1 MSSAA
6 KPRLGETY
14 TVTEGNKEEPVRE
27 PGAADET
34 VPDESTP
41 GDAASLAAS
50 VLAEEAARHAEQE
63 SSQVLFPDDLLPG
76 VRSEGISLK
85 KGLAM
90 GGGAATFVVLAI
102 LNSLDELQM
111 AAISVLAPDIRD
123 TFGVSDGTITFIASS
138 SGAFVVLGAI
148 PMGWAAD
155 RFKRIPIIGWS
166 SIIFGGMVA
175 LSGWAVNAFA
185 FFWAR
190 FGVGIAKANT
200 IPVHSS
206 VIADTYPIGIR
217 GRIGAID
224 KGTGRLLAVTSPILV
239 GAIAA
244 VANGPGEIDGWRWTY
259 YLLGIPVA
267 VAAIAAF
274 FLKEPQRG
282 RWEKEDVLEESFTED
297 DPLPVS
303 MDAAF
308 SRLMQIKTIKTVV
321 VGFSALGFG
330 LFTAPVLE
338 NLWLEDEFGLESFE
352 RGAWGTTAGLATVGA
367 LLYVGPKFDRMWRE
381 NPTRTLHLVGALI
394 GFSAIFKPIQW
405 AMPTVPLF
413 IGFSIPTLVMLS
425 TAFAMVGPLMQAIV
439 PYRLRGTGTALITLY
454 IFFVGGTGGGLISF
468 MFADTWGPRI
478 TTLVLTVPSAIIG
491 GWIMYRGGRHVRG
504 DLSLNVQE
512 LLDEQDE
519 QRRAS
524 GDTEV
529 PALQINNVDFSYG
542 SVQVLFDVAFEVKK
556 GETLALLGTNG
567 AGKST
572 ILRVISGLGVPQRG
586 VVRLHGRTITY
597 SSPQLR
603 SRLGIQQLP
612 GGKGVFPD
620 MTVRQNLV
628 MGAYVHRSDKPDVE
642 RRIADVLDLFPDLAN
657 RQGQRAGSMSG
668 GQQQMLALARVL
680 LHEPEVLLIDELSL
694 GLAPT
699 VVQDLLAL
707 IGRLQDRG
715 QTIVVVE
722 QSLNVALAIADRA
735 IFLEKGQIRFEGAA
749 SELAERD
756 DLARS
761 VFLGKDGG

>member
-1 MSSAA
+1 MEDDG
-6 KPRLGETY
+6 RQ
-14 TVTEGNKEEPVRE
+14 NEEPV
-27 PGAADET
+27 T
-34 VPDESTP
+34 S
-41 GDAASLAAS
+41 GDSASLEPVQAVTASNDVAALAAT
-50 VLAEEAARHAEQE
+50 VLDEEAARQAEQQSTE
-63 SSQVLFPDDLLPG
+63 ILFADDLLPG
-76 VRSEGISLK
+76 VKSEGISIR

-90 GGGAATFVVLAI
+90 GGGAATFVVLMI
-102 LNSLDELQM
+102 LNSLDELQT
-111 AAISVLAPDIRD
+111 AAIAVLAPDIRD

-155 RFKRIPIIGWS
+155 RMRRIPIIGWA
-166 SIIFGGMVA
+166 SIVFAAMVT
-175 LSGWAVNAFA
+175 LSGMAVNAFS

-206 VIADTYPIGIR
+206 TIADTYPIGIR

-224 KGTGRLLAVTSPILV
+224 KGMGRLIAVISPILV
-239 GAIAA
+239 GGIAA
-244 VANGPGEIDGWRWTY
+244 IANGPGEVDGWRWTY

-267 VAAIAAF
+267 IAAIAAF

-282 RWEKEDVLEESFTED
+282 RWEKEDVLGESFTED

-308 SRLMQIKTIKTVV
+308 SRLMRIKTVKSVV

-338 NLWLEDEFGLESFE
+338 NLWLEDKFGLESFE
-352 RGAWGTTAGLATVGA
+352 RGAWATAAGLFTV
-367 LLYVGPKFDRMWRE
+367 LSLVYVGPKFDRLWRE
-381 NPTRTLHLVGALI
+381 NPTRTLHMIGALI

-413 IGFSIPTLVMLS
+413 IAFSIPTLVMLN
-425 TAFAMVGPLMQAIV
+425 TAFAMVSPVMQAIV
-439 PYRLRGTGTALITLY
+439 PYRLRGSGTALITLY
-454 IFFVGGTGGGLISF
+454 IFFIGGTGGGLISF
-468 MFADTWGPRI
+468 MFADSWGPRV
-478 TTLVLTVPSAIIG
+478 TTLVLTIPSAVLG
-491 GWIMYRGGRHVRG
+491 GWIMYRGARHVRH

-512 LLDEQDE
+512 LFDEQDE
-519 QRRAS
+519 QRRTS
-524 GDTEV
+524 GDGEV
-529 PALQINNVDFSYG
+529 PALQLNNIDFSYG
-542 SVQVLFDVAFEVKK
+542 PVQVLFDVAFEVKK

-572 ILRVISGLGVPQRG
+572 ILRVISGLGIPQRG
-586 VVRLHGRTITY
+586 VVRLGGRTVTY
-597 SSPQLR
+597 TSPQLR

-628 MGAYVHRSDKPDVE
+628 MGAYIHRHDSADVE
-642 RRIADVLDLFPDLAN
+642 RRIASVLELFPDLER
-657 RQGQRAGSMSG
+657 RQGQRASSMSG

-680 LHEPEVLLIDELSL
+680 LHEPEILLIDELSL

-699 VVQDLLAL
+699 VVQDLLEL
-707 IGRLQDRG
+707 IERLQERG
-715 QTIVVVE
+715 QTIILVE
-722 QSLNVALAIADRA
+722 QSLNVALSIADRA
-735 IFLEKGQIRFEGAA
+735 IFLEKGQVRFAGSAQ
-749 SELAERD
+749 ELLERD
-756 DLARS
+756 DLARA
-761 VFLGKDGG
+761 VFLGRDGG

>member
-1 MSSAA
+1 MDDDLSDD
-6 KPRLGETY
+6 LND
-14 TVTEGNKEEPVRE
+14 V
-27 PGAADET
+27 
-34 VPDESTP
+34 ST
-41 GDAASLAAS
+41 GDRSDWGDGGQEDSAASLATT
-50 VLAEEAARHAEQE
+50 VLAEEAARHAEGQTD
-63 SSQVLFPDDLLPG
+63 QVLFPDDLLPG
-76 VRSEGISLK
+76 VKSEGISLR

-90 GGGAATFVVLAI
+90 GGGAATFLVLMV
-102 LNSLDELQM
+102 LNSLDELQT

-123 TFGVSDGTITFIASS
+123 TFGVSDGTITFIASA

-155 RFKRIPIIGWS
+155 RMRRIPIIGWS
-166 SIIFGGMVA
+166 SIVFAAMVA
-175 LSGWAVNAFA
+175 LSGMAVNAFA

-206 VIADTYPIGIR
+206 TIADTYPIGIR
-217 GRIGAID
+217 GRIGALD
-224 KGTGRLLAVTSPILV
+224 KGMGRLFAVLSPILV
-239 GAIAA
+239 GGIAA
-244 VANGPGEIDGWRWTY
+244 LANGPGEIDGWRWAY

-267 VAAIAAF
+267 VAALAAF
-274 FLKEPQRG
+274 FLREPQRG
-282 RWEKEDVLEESFTED
+282 RWEKEDVLKESFTED

-308 SRLMQIKTIKTVV
+308 SRLMQIRTMKTVV

-352 RGAWGTTAGLATVGA
+352 RGAWATTAGVFTVLA
-367 LLYVGPKFDRMWRE
+367 LIYVGPKFDRLWRE

-394 GFSAIFKPIQW
+394 GLSAIFKPIQW

-413 IGFSIPTLVMLS
+413 IALSIPTQVMLS
-425 TAFAMVGPLMQAIV
+425 TAFAMVGPLIQAIV
-439 PYRLRGTGTALITLY
+439 PYRLRGSGTALITLY

-468 MFADTWGPRI
+468 MFADGWGPRV
-478 TTLVLTVPSAIIG
+478 TTLVLTVPSSIIG
-491 GWIMYRGGRHVRG
+491 GWIMFRGARHVRH

-512 LLDEQDE
+512 LLDEQAE
-519 QRRAS
+519 QQRAS
-524 GDTEV
+524 DPSEV
-529 PALQINNVDFSYG
+529 PVLQVNNVDFSYG
-542 SVQVLFDVAFEVKK
+542 PVQILFDVGFEVRR

-572 ILRVISGLGVPQRG
+572 ILRVISGLGMPRRG
-586 VVRLHGRTITY
+586 VVRLNGRTVTY
-597 SSPQLR
+597 TSPQLR

-612 GGKGVFPD
+612 GGNGVFPD

-628 MGAYVHRSDKPDVE
+628 MGGYIHRGDREDVE
-642 RRIADVLDLFPDLAN
+642 RRIVEVLDLFPDLAD

-680 LHEPEVLLIDELSL
+680 LHDPEILLIDELSL

-707 IGRLQDRG
+707 VERLQERG
-715 QTIVVVE
+715 QTIILVE
-722 QSLNVALAIADRA
+722 QSLNVALSVADRA
-735 IFLEKGQIRFEGAA
+735 IFLEKGQIRFEGPAR
-749 SELAERD
+749 ELLERD
-756 DLARS
+756 DLARA
-761 VFLGKDGG
+761 VFLGREGG

>member
-1 MSSAA
+1 MDDDSRVPEDPAA
-6 KPRLGETY
+6 GQ
-14 TVTEGNKEEPVRE
+14 VTP
-27 PGAADET
+27 A
-34 VPDESTP
+34 S
-41 GDAASLAAS
+41 AASLAGT
-50 VLAEEAARHAEQE
+50 VLAEEAARHADQQ
-63 SSQVLFPDDLLPG
+63 SSEILFPDDLLPG
-76 VRSEGISLK
+76 VKSEGISLK

-102 LNSLDELQM
+102 LNSLDELQH
-111 AAISVLAPDIRD
+111 AAIAVLAPDIRD

-155 RFKRIPIIGWS
+155 RMRRIPIIGWA
-166 SIIFGGMVA
+166 SIVFAAMVT
-175 LSGWAVNAFA
+175 LSGMAVNAFS

-206 VIADTYPIGIR
+206 TIADTYPIGIR

-224 KGTGRLLAVTSPILV
+224 KGMGRLIAVISPILV
-239 GAIAA
+239 GGIAA
-244 VANGPGEIDGWRWTY
+244 IANGPGEVDGWRWAY

-267 VAAIAAF
+267 MAAMAAF

-282 RWEKEDVLEESFTED
+282 RWEKEDVLGESFTED

-303 MDAAF
+303 LDAAF
-308 SRLMQIKTIKTVV
+308 SRLMRIRTVKSVV

-352 RGAWGTTAGLATVGA
+352 RGAWATAAGIFTV
-367 LLYVGPKFDRMWRE
+367 LSLVYVGPKFDRLWRE
-381 NPTRTLHLVGALI
+381 NPTRTLHMIGALI
-394 GFSAIFKPIQW
+394 GFSAVFKPIQW

-413 IGFSIPTLVMLS
+413 IAFSIPTLVMLS
-425 TAFAMVGPLMQAIV
+425 TAFAMVGPVMQAIV
-439 PYRLRGTGTALITLY
+439 PYRLRGSGTALITLY
-454 IFFVGGTGGGLISF
+454 IFFIGGTGGGLISF
-468 MFADTWGPRI
+468 MFADAWGPRV
-478 TTLVLTVPSAIIG
+478 TTLVLTIPSAVIG
-491 GWIMYRGGRHVRG
+491 GWIMYRSARHVRQ

-512 LLDEQDE
+512 LFDEQDE
-519 QRRAS
+519 QRRTA
-524 GDTEV
+524 GDGEV
-529 PALQINNVDFSYG
+529 PALQLNNIDFSYG
-542 SVQVLFDVAFEVKK
+542 PVQVLFDVAFEVRK

-572 ILRVISGLGVPQRG
+572 ILRVISGLGIPQRG
-586 VVRLHGRTITY
+586 VVRLGGRTVTY
-597 SSPQLR
+597 TSPQLR

-612 GGKGVFPD
+612 GGNGVFPD

-628 MGAYVHRSDKPDVE
+628 MGAYIHRSDSDDVE
-642 RRIADVLDLFPDLAN
+642 RRISSVLELFPDLEH
-657 RQGQRAGSMSG
+657 RQDQRASSMSG

-699 VVQDLLAL
+699 VVHDLLEL
-707 IGRLQDRG
+707 IERLQERG
-715 QTIVVVE
+715 QTIILVE
-722 QSLNVALAIADRA
+722 QSLNVALSIADRA
-735 IFLEKGQIRFEGAA
+735 IFLEKGQVRFEGSAQ
-749 SELAERD
+749 ELLERD
-756 DLARS
+756 DMARA
-761 VFLGKDGG
+761 VFLGRDGG

>member
-1 MSSAA
+1 MDDDSRVPEDPAA
-6 KPRLGETY
+6 GQ
-14 TVTEGNKEEPVRE
+14 VTP
-27 PGAADET
+27 A
-34 VPDESTP
+34 S
-41 GDAASLAAS
+41 AASLAGT
-50 VLAEEAARHAEQE
+50 VLAEEAARHADQQ
-63 SSQVLFPDDLLPG
+63 SSEILFPDDLLPG
-76 VRSEGISLK
+76 VKSEGISLK

-102 LNSLDELQM
+102 LNSLDELQH
-111 AAISVLAPDIRD
+111 AAIAVLAPDIRD

-155 RFKRIPIIGWS
+155 RMRRIPIIGWA
-166 SIIFGGMVA
+166 SIVFAAMVT
-175 LSGWAVNAFA
+175 LSGMAVNAFS

-206 VIADTYPIGIR
+206 TIADTYPIGIR

-224 KGTGRLLAVTSPILV
+224 KGMGRLIAVISPILV
-239 GAIAA
+239 GGIAA
-244 VANGPGEIDGWRWTY
+244 IANGPGEVDGWRWAY

-267 VAAIAAF
+267 MAAIAAF

-282 RWEKEDVLEESFTED
+282 RWEKEDVLGESFTED

-303 MDAAF
+303 LDAAF
-308 SRLMQIKTIKTVV
+308 SRLMRIRTVKSVV

-352 RGAWGTTAGLATVGA
+352 RGAWATAAGIFTV
-367 LLYVGPKFDRMWRE
+367 LSLVYVGPKFDRLWRE
-381 NPTRTLHLVGALI
+381 NPTRTLHMIGALI
-394 GFSAIFKPIQW
+394 GFSAVFKPIQW

-413 IGFSIPTLVMLS
+413 IAFSIPTLVMLS
-425 TAFAMVGPLMQAIV
+425 TAFAMVGPVMQAIV
-439 PYRLRGTGTALITLY
+439 PYRLRGSGTALITLY
-454 IFFVGGTGGGLISF
+454 IFFIGGTGGGLISF
-468 MFADTWGPRI
+468 MFADAWGPRV
-478 TTLVLTVPSAIIG
+478 TTLVLTIPSAVIG
-491 GWIMYRGGRHVRG
+491 GWIMYRSARHVRQ

-512 LLDEQDE
+512 LFDEQDE
-519 QRRAS
+519 QRRTADD
-524 GDTEV
+524 GEV
-529 PALQINNVDFSYG
+529 PALQLNNIDFSYG
-542 SVQVLFDVAFEVKK
+542 PVQVLFDVAFEVRK

-572 ILRVISGLGVPQRG
+572 ILRVISGLGIPQRG
-586 VVRLHGRTITY
+586 VVRLGGRTVTY
-597 SSPQLR
+597 TSPQLR

-612 GGKGVFPD
+612 GGNGVFPD

-628 MGAYVHRSDKPDVE
+628 MGAYIHRSDSDDVE
-642 RRIADVLDLFPDLAN
+642 RRISSVLELFPDLEH
-657 RQGQRAGSMSG
+657 RQDQRASSMSG

-699 VVQDLLAL
+699 VVHDLLEL
-707 IGRLQDRG
+707 IERLQERG
-715 QTIVVVE
+715 QTIILVE
-722 QSLNVALAIADRA
+722 QSLNVALSIADRA
-735 IFLEKGQIRFEGAA
+735 IFLEKGQVRFEGSAQ
-749 SELAERD
+749 ELLERD
-756 DLARS
+756 DMARA
-761 VFLGKDGG
+761 VFLGRDGG

>member
-1 MSSAA
+1 MDDDSRVPEDPAA
-6 KPRLGETY
+6 GQ
-14 TVTEGNKEEPVRE
+14 VTP
-27 PGAADET
+27 A
-34 VPDESTP
+34 S
-41 GDAASLAAS
+41 AASLAGT
-50 VLAEEAARHAEQE
+50 VLAEEAARHADQQ
-63 SSQVLFPDDLLPG
+63 SSEILFPDDLLPG
-76 VRSEGISLK
+76 VKSEGISLK

-102 LNSLDELQM
+102 LNSLDELQH
-111 AAISVLAPDIRD
+111 AAIAVLAPDIRD

-155 RFKRIPIIGWS
+155 RMRRIPIIGWA
-166 SIIFGGMVA
+166 SIVFAAMVT
-175 LSGWAVNAFA
+175 LSGMAVNAFS

-206 VIADTYPIGIR
+206 TIADTYPIGIR

-224 KGTGRLLAVTSPILV
+224 KGMGRLIAVISPILV
-239 GAIAA
+239 GGIAA
-244 VANGPGEIDGWRWTY
+244 IANGPGEVDGWRWAY

-267 VAAIAAF
+267 MAAIAAF

-282 RWEKEDVLEESFTED
+282 RWEKEDVLGESFTED

-303 MDAAF
+303 LDAAF
-308 SRLMQIKTIKTVV
+308 SRLMRIRTVKSVV

-352 RGAWGTTAGLATVGA
+352 RGAWATAAGIFTV
-367 LLYVGPKFDRMWRE
+367 LSLVYVGPKFDRLWRE
-381 NPTRTLHLVGALI
+381 NPTRTLHMIGALI
-394 GFSAIFKPIQW
+394 GFSAVFKPIQW

-413 IGFSIPTLVMLS
+413 IAFSIPTLVMLS
-425 TAFAMVGPLMQAIV
+425 TAFAMVGPVMQAIV
-439 PYRLRGTGTALITLY
+439 PYRLRGSGTALITLY
-454 IFFVGGTGGGLISF
+454 IFFIGGTGGGLISF
-468 MFADTWGPRI
+468 MFADAWGPRV
-478 TTLVLTVPSAIIG
+478 TTLVLTIPSAVIG
-491 GWIMYRGGRHVRG
+491 GWIMYRSARHVRK

-512 LLDEQDE
+512 LFDEQDE
-519 QRRAS
+519 QRRTA
-524 GDTEV
+524 GDGEV
-529 PALQINNVDFSYG
+529 PALQLNNIDFSYG
-542 SVQVLFDVAFEVKK
+542 PVQVLFDVAFEVRK

-572 ILRVISGLGVPQRG
+572 ILRVISGLGIPQRG
-586 VVRLHGRTITY
+586 VVRLGGRTVTY
-597 SSPQLR
+597 TSPQLR

-612 GGKGVFPD
+612 GGNGVFPD

-628 MGAYVHRSDKPDVE
+628 MGAYIHRSDSDDVE
-642 RRIADVLDLFPDLAN
+642 RRISSVLELFPDLEH
-657 RQGQRAGSMSG
+657 RQDQRASSMSG

-699 VVQDLLAL
+699 VVHDLLEL
-707 IGRLQDRG
+707 IERLQERG
-715 QTIVVVE
+715 QTIILVE
-722 QSLNVALAIADRA
+722 QSLNVALSIADRA
-735 IFLEKGQIRFEGAA
+735 IFLEKGQVRFEGSAQ
-749 SELAERD
+749 ELLERD
-756 DLARS
+756 DMARA
-761 VFLGKDGG
+761 VFLGRDGG